1 VGVGFIFVSAAGR
14 PTMSS
19 SLKLVS
25 EQFPHLRDRV
35 LRLFEQDAVFQELC
49 QDYEACRTALS
60 RAPASQAMSREY
72 TALRLRLEYELLRYM
87 NDSEPPDGES

>member
-1 VGVGFIFVSAAGR
+1 
-14 PTMSS
+14 MSS

-35 LRLFEQDAVFQELC
+35 VRLFERDAVFQELC
-49 QDYEACRTALS
+49 LDYEACRDALS
-60 RAPASQAMSREY
+60 RAGSSQALSREY

-87 NDSEPPDGES
+87 SDSEPPNGGN

>member
-1 VGVGFIFVSAAGR
+1 MAAAGR
-14 PTMSS
+14 RLTMSS

-35 LRLFEQDAVFQELC
+35 ARLFEQDAVFQELC
-49 QDYEACRTALS
+49 HDYEACRDALS
-60 RAPASQAMSREY
+60 RPAASQAMSREY

-87 NDSEPPDGES
+87 NDSEPPNSDS